1 MTDVGNNGMFER
13 DEAVAGAL
21 DLDGAQVGSTGRA
34 DRSAGADVERDT
46 DGTLV
51 GEENAGADEAAS
63 RGETI

>member
-13 DEAVAGAL
+13 EEAVSRAL
-21 DLDGAQVGSTGRA
+21 DLDGAEVGSTDRE

-46 DGTLV
+46 GGGLV
-51 GEENAGADEAAS
+51 GEEDAAADEAAS